1 MNYSF
6 IFTIKLLFSRL
17 SVLSGSEQQKAQ
29 QLSQLQQQLSH
40 IQDEKAALQSQLESS
55 KQNSAETRK
64 IAEQVF
70 YSSDNQ
76 KTVE

>member
-1 MNYSF
+1 MNYSL
-6 IFTIKLLFSRL
+6 IFTIELLFSRL
-17 SVLSGSEQQKAQ
+17 SVLSGSEQQKAR

-64 IAEQVF
+64 MVEQVF
-70 YSSDNQ
+70 YCR
-76 KTVE
+76 KL

>member
-6 IFTIKLLFSRL
+6 ILTFELLFSRL

-29 QLSQLQQQLSH
+29 QLLQLQQQLSH
-40 IQDEKAALQSQLESS
+40 IQNEKAALRSQLESS

-64 IAEQVF
+64 MAEQVF
-70 YSSDNQ
+70 YSSYY
-76 KTVE
+76 VS

>member
-6 IFTIKLLFSRL
+6 IFTIELLFSRL
-17 SVLSGSEQQKAQ
+17 SVLSGSEQQKAR

-64 IAEQVF
+64 MVEQVF
-70 YSSDNQ
+70 YSR
-76 KTVE
+76 KL